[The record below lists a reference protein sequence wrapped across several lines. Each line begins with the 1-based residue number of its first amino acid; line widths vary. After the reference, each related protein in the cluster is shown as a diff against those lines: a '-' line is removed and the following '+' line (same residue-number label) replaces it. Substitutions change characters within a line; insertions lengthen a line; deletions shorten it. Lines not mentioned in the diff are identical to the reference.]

1 MQKATTLEKN
11 SSKINWQTLV
21 AVVIFHLLAA
31 AALFTF
37 SWQNLAV
44 AAVLWWIAGS
54 LGVGLGYHRLLTHRG
69 FKAPRWLERTLAVCG
84 SLAMQS
90 GPITWV
96 TTHRLHHAFT
106 DTDRDPH
113 SPQNGIF
120 WSHMGWILRGTAQNN
135 SEATRKRYS
144 PDLMR
149 DPFLVTLDNYY
160 WVPIVIVSIGLFAAG
175 GLSMVLWGVFLKT
188 IVGWHTT
195 WLVNSVTHLWGSRRF
210 DIRDTSTNN
219 ALVAALTFGEGWHN
233 NHHAYPRSA
242 RHGLRWYEIDVN
254 WIQIKVLEK
263 LGLIKN
269 VYAFE
274 LGAAEEEP
282 VELVPIQDAA

>member
-11 SSKINWQTLV
+11 SNTINWQTLV
-21 AVVIFHLLAA
+21 AVVIFHLLAV

-44 AAVLWWIAGS
+44 GIVLWWIAGS
-54 LGVGLGYHRLLTHRG
+54 LGIGLGYHRLLTHRG
-69 FKAPRWLERTLAVCG
+69 FKAPRWLERTLAVFG

-113 SPQNGIF
+113 SPQKGIF

-149 DPFLVTLDNYY
+149 DPFLVTLDKYY

-175 GLSMVLWGVFLKT
+175 GFSMVLWGVFLKT